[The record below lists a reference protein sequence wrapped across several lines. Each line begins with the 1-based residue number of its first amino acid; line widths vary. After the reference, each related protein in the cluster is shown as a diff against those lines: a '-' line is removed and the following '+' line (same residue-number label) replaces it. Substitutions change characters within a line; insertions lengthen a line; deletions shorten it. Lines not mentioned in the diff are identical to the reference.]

1 MNIDPTFVPPE
12 QKPTRRKYILRLEPF
27 AFYEVLVLAQNIL
40 DQMGTEKPPI
50 EDSTLRFSATE
61 QEVQDLRKSLEDWP
75 KRMYTIRSV
84 GKRQDRSLTKK
95 TELRKHEGG
104 WFVRCESGG
113 RPLELSTAYPLPRE
127 ERNAAKIIARH
138 DLTRVSDPRNAALVW
153 LERCEVLETHDLAP
167 VANSST
173 SLDKMDARLERRVM
187 EASARGRGLL
197 DLFAPGEEAGRNKD
211 SRDE

>member
-1 MNIDPTFVPPE
+1 M
-12 QKPTRRKYILRLEPF
+12 
-27 AFYEVLVLAQNIL
+27 
-40 DQMGTEKPPI
+40 
-50 EDSTLRFSATE
+50 
-61 QEVQDLRKSLEDWP
+61 
-75 KRMYTIRSV
+75 
-84 GKRQDRSLTKK
+84 
-95 TELRKHEGG
+95 
-104 WFVRCESGG
+104 
-113 RPLELSTAYPLPRE
+113 
-127 ERNAAKIIARH
+127 
-138 DLTRVSDPRNAALVW
+138 SDPRNAALVW